1 MICYTNTVL
10 KKYNLNN
17 RKSII
22 KIIRYRSNL
31 EACFARDLQEKKLT
45 FDYEKTRLSFVPK
58 IKHYTPDFYLVDYDF
73 YIETKGLFI
82 ASDRAKHLLIKEQHP
97 DLDIRFIFSRP
108 TNKLDKRS
116 KSTYG
121 DWCDR
126 YGFLYAKERI
136 PAKWLKTTKTTT

>member
-1 MICYTNTVL
+1 MEIFTTNHWIENVANKVGYKIVQCL
-10 KKYNLNN
+10 HHKWNDMLHKYSSKKYNLNN

-97 DLDIRFIFSRP
+97 DLDIRFIFQ
-108 TNKLDKRS
+108 
-116 KSTYG
+116 TY
-121 DWCDR
+121 
-126 YGFLYAKERI
+126 K
-136 PAKWLKTTKTTT
+136 